1 MSFTPEIDKLIAAF
15 KKPVCWQY
23 KVGKFIFESE
33 ILDTLLIVP
42 YIDFAGVD
50 FNEACT
56 INVVVEQHQKPR
68 HIIHSDIM
76 SIVLYLKSKVYAS
89 QGDPALE
96 STITMQIPLYGHNV
110 NQLQALGI
118 DIQELVV
125 EVAGLPYAQITIAD
139 DGMIVAASIKFE
151 SYE

>member
-23 KVGKFIFESE
+23 KVSKFIFESE

-50 FNEACT
+50 FNEVCT
-56 INVVVEQHQKPR
+56 INVVVDQHQKPR
-68 HIIHSDIM
+68 HIIHNDIM
-76 SIVLYLKSKVYAS
+76 SIVLYLKSKVYAL
-89 QGDPALE
+89 QDDTALD
-96 STITMQIPLYGHNV
+96 SIITMQIPLYGHNV
-110 NQLQALGI
+110 SQLQALGI
-118 DIQELVV
+118 NVPELVV
-125 EVAGLPYAQITIAD
+125 EVAGLPYAHIAIAD

-151 SYE
+151 PYE